1 MAAEPVTIP
10 ARLGKAARL
19 DAGQSLKLTNT
30 HGSQVVDTWAFVAAD
45 KSEFMSMEHSRVAIG
60 GVFPHV
66 GDTMVTNRR
75 EPILTLLEDTSPGIH
90 DTLIAACDRYRYEM
104 LGCEGHHDSCT
115 DNLAAALGEMGMTPP
130 ETPSPWNMWMNIPV
144 GADGSVSFEA
154 PVSSHGDYVT
164 LRAERDIVIV
174 FSCCPQDVIP
184 INGADCVP
192 KECHFEILN

>member
-45 KSEFMSMEHSRVAIG
+45 MSEFMSMEHSRVAIG

-154 PVSSHGDYVT
+154 PVSSPGDYVT
-164 LRAERDIVIV
+164 LRAKRDIVIV

>member
-75 EPILTLLEDTSPGIH
+75 EPILTLLKDTSPGIH

-154 PVSSHGDYVT
+154 PVSSPGDYVT

>member
-1 MAAEPVTIP
+1 MAAEPITIP

-104 LGCEGHHDSCT
+104 LGCEGHHENCT

-154 PVSSHGDYVT
+154 PVSSPGDYVT
-164 LRAERDIVIV
+164 LRAKRDIVIV

>member
-90 DTLIAACDRYRYEM
+90 DTLIAACDRYRYEK

-154 PVSSHGDYVT
+154 PVSSPGDYVT
-164 LRAERDIVIV
+164 LRAKRDIVIV

-184 INGADCVP
+184 INRAECVP

>member
-1 MAAEPVTIP
+1 MAAEPGTIP

-104 LGCEGHHDSCT
+104 LGCEGHHVSCT
-115 DNLAAALGEMGMTPP
+115 DNLAAARGEMGMTPP
-130 ETPSPWNMWMNIPV
+130 ETPAPWNMWMNIPV

-154 PVSSHGDYVT
+154 PVSSPGDYVT

>member
-75 EPILTLLEDTSPGIH
+75 EPILTLLEDSSPGIH

-154 PVSSHGDYVT
+154 PVSSPGDYVT

-174 FSCCPQDVIP
+174 FSCCPQDMIP

-192 KECHFEILN
+192 KECHFKILN

>member
-45 KSEFMSMEHSRVAIG
+45 MSEFMSMEHSRVAIG

-66 GDTMVTNRR
+66 GDTMVTYRR
-75 EPILTLLEDTSPGIH
+75 EPILTLLVDTSPGIH

-154 PVSSHGDYVT
+154 PVSSPGDYVT
-164 LRAERDIVIV
+164 LRAKRDIVIV

>member
-45 KSEFMSMEHSRVAIG
+45 MSEFMSMEHSRVAIG

-154 PVSSHGDYVT
+154 PVSSPGDHVT

>member
-154 PVSSHGDYVT
+154 PVSSPGDYVT

-184 INGADCVP
+184 INGAECVP

>member
-1 MAAEPVTIP
+1 MVAEPVTIP

-154 PVSSHGDYVT
+154 PVSSPGDYVT

>member
-1 MAAEPVTIP
+1 MPVTVP

-154 PVSSHGDYVT
+154 PVSSSGDYVT
-164 LRAERDIVIV
+164 LRAKRDIVIV

>member
-75 EPILTLLEDTSPGIH
+75 EPILTLLEDSSPGIH

-154 PVSSHGDYVT
+154 PVSSPGDYVT

>member
-1 MAAEPVTIP
+1 MATEPVTIP

-154 PVSSHGDYVT
+154 PVSSPGDYVT
-164 LRAERDIVIV
+164 LRAKRDIVIV

>member
-1 MAAEPVTIP
+1 MAAEPITIP

-104 LGCEGHHDSCT
+104 LGCEGHHENCT

-154 PVSSHGDYVT
+154 PVSSPGDYVT

>member
-19 DAGQSLKLTNT
+19 DAAQSLKLTNT

-45 KSEFMSMEHSRVAIG
+45 MSEFMSMEHSRVAIG

-75 EPILTLLEDTSPGIH
+75 EPILTLLKDTSPGIH
-90 DTLIAACDRYRYEM
+90 DTLIAACDRYRYDM

-115 DNLAAALGEMGMTPP
+115 DNLAAALSEMGMTPP
-130 ETPSPWNMWMNIPV
+130 ETPSPIR
-144 GADGSVSFEA
+144 
-154 PVSSHGDYVT
+154 T
-164 LRAERDIVIV
+164 
-174 FSCCPQDVIP
+174 
-184 INGADCVP
+184 
-192 KECHFEILN
+192 

>member
-1 MAAEPVTIP
+1 MRAVGVTIP

-19 DAGQSLKLTNT
+19 DAGQSLKLINT

-45 KSEFMSMEHSRVAIG
+45 MSEFMSMEHSRATIG
-60 GVFPHV
+60 GIFPHV

-75 EPILTLLEDTSPGIH
+75 APILTLVEDTSPGIH
-90 DTLIAACDRYRYEM
+90 DTLIAACDRYRYEG

-115 DNLAAALGEMGMTPP
+115 DNLAAALGELGMTPP
-130 ETPSPWNMWMNIPV
+130 ETPAPWNMWMNIPV
-144 GADGSVSFEA
+144 AADGSVSFEA
-154 PVSSHGDYVT
+154 PVSSVGDYVT

-174 FSCCPQDVIP
+174 FSCCPQDMLP

-192 KECHFEILN
+192 KECHFDILS

>member
-75 EPILTLLEDTSPGIH
+75 EPILTLLEDSSPGIH

-154 PVSSHGDYVT
+154 PVSSPGDYVT
-164 LRAERDIVIV
+164 LRAKRDIVIV

>member
-154 PVSSHGDYVT
+154 PVSSPGDYVT

>member
-1 MAAEPVTIP
+1 MCAELVTVP

-19 DAGQSLKLTNT
+19 GAGQSVKLINT
-30 HGSQVVDTWAFVAAD
+30 HGSQVVDTWAFNAAD
-45 KSEFMSMEHSRVAIG
+45 FSEFMSMEHSRVAIG
-60 GVFPHV
+60 GIFPRV
-66 GDTMVTNRR
+66 GDSMVSNRR
-75 EPILTLLEDTSPGIH
+75 EPILTLVEDTSPGVH
-90 DTLIAACDRYRYEM
+90 DTLIAACDRYRYEQ

-115 DNLAAALGEMGMTPP
+115 DNLAAALGELGMTPP

-154 PVSSHGDYVT
+154 PVSSPGDYVT

-192 KECHFEILN
+192 KECHFEILP